1 MEQETKEMML
11 GIVKEKIAQFEGIV
25 KDDMKRV
32 KERRSPE
39 MIAIAAEDLD
49 RHNYALSILREL
61 KGELE
66 EAK

>member
-11 GIVKEKIAQFEGIV
+11 GIVKEKIALFEGIV
-25 KDDMKRV
+25 KDDMRRV

-39 MIAIAAEDLD
+39 MVVIAAEDLNQ
-49 RHNYALSILREL
+49 HNYALGILKEL
-61 KGELE
+61 MGEME

>member
-1 MEQETKEMML
+1 MEQETKEAML
-11 GIVKEKIAQFEGIV
+11 GIVKEKIALFEGIV

-32 KERRSPE
+32 MKRKSPE

-61 KGELE
+61 KTEM
-66 EAK
+66 EAAE